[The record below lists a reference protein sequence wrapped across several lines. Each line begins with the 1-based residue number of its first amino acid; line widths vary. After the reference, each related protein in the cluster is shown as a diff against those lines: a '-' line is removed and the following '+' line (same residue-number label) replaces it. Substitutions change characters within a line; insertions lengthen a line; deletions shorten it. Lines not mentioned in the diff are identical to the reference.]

1 MGEFF
6 TLMVPLTGEG
16 LALNL
21 DSNLLG
27 REIGLGILDLPEL
40 PGLRLMVFEIEQLEQ
55 LECVWEWAPQCPP
68 AVPKLPLEQQVEAGD
83 ETE

>member
-6 TLMVPLTGEG
+6 TLTVPLTGDG
-16 LALNL
+16 LALNF